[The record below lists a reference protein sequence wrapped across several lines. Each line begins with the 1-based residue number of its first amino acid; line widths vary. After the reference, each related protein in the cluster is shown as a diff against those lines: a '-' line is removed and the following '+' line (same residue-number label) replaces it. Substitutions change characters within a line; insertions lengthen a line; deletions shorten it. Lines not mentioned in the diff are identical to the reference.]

1 MLKENLR
8 KLSPWKYVLDPFKGM
23 HIPAYFYVSDKLLQL
38 VEEDAIRQ
46 AMNVAMLPSLVKGVM
61 VMSDVHT
68 GYGFPIGGVAAS
80 RYEEGIISPG
90 GIGFD
95 INCGVR
101 LLKTDLSLEEV
112 EKKKQ
117 LLIDTLYK
125 NVPSGLGEGGYLK
138 LSDEELMEVME
149 KGSYWAL
156 EKGYA
161 TRQEVEHTEENGR
174 MKEADPSKVS
184 KRAMARGR
192 KQLGTLGS
200 GNHFLEIQIVEKI
213 FDPGTAKAYG
223 LEEGMITIMIHCG
236 SRGLGHQV
244 ASDYLRIMNEK
255 NPEIV
260 KSLPD
265 RELVYAS
272 INSEVGMDYLRAMAS
287 AANYAWVNRQLIAF
301 QVRKSLRQVFG
312 HVNTEQLYDVAHNI
326 AKIEEHIVDGE
337 KMKLI
342 VHRKGAT
349 RAFPKNSGLNVYDNV
364 GQPVII
370 PGSMG
375 TSSYILVGTEKAMK
389 ESFGSSCHGAGRVM
403 SRRKAIS
410 KFNAAEIVKNLGER
424 GVIVKSGSRKGIA
437 EESPDAYKD
446 VDEVVRVV
454 QGAGIARIVAK
465 LKPLGVIKG

>member
-8 KLSPWKYVLDPFKGM
+8 KLSPWKYILDPLKGM
-23 HIPAYFYVSDKLLQL
+23 RIPAYFYVSEKLLQL

-213 FDPGTAKAYG
+213 FDPSTAKAYG

-272 INSEVGMDYLRAMAS
+272 INSEVGVDYLRAMAS

-326 AKIEEHIVDGE
+326 AKIEEHIIDGE

-349 RAFPKNSGLNVYDNV
+349 RAFPKNSGLNVYDDV

-375 TSSYILVGTEKAMK
+375 TSSYILVGTEKAMN

-410 KFNAAEIVKNLGER
+410 KFNAAEIVKSLGER
-424 GVIVKSGSRKGIA
+424 GVVVKSGSRKGIA

>member
-375 TSSYILVGTEKAMK
+375 TSSYILVGTEKAMN